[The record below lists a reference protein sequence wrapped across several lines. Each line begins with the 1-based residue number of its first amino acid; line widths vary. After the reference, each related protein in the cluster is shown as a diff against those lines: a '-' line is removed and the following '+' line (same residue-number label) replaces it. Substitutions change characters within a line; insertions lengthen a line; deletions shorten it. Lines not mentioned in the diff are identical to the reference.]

1 MEDLGLSDTGI
12 AIIKGAQ
19 GTASVKTI
27 ASFTA
32 GFILVMVT
40 LFIVLNLKH
49 SRAGRA
55 IMALRDNRIAAESV
69 GIGATKYKLMAFV
82 TSAVLAGAVCGDH
95 ISPISDTTIM
105 SSSGAQSN
113 HINHVQTQMQY
124 AMVVVAACV
133 PGYLIAGFTENWLI
147 TLVSSLAILTA
158 ALLYLRRRSLAEDAR
173 A

>member
-1 MEDLGLSDTGI
+1 MRERLKKTMPSKAHHEILTAVGSICTQNLLLPIAFAVVGAENMNGLTI
-12 AIIKGAQ
+12 V
-19 GTASVKTI
+19 TASI
-27 ASFTA
+27 
-32 GFILVMVT
+32 
-40 LFIVLNLKH
+40 
-49 SRAGRA
+49 
-55 IMALRDNRIAAESV
+55 
-69 GIGATKYKLMAFV
+69 
-82 TSAVLAGAVCGDH
+82 LAGAVCGDH

>member
-1 MEDLGLSDTGI
+1 MNFFEILKELLAQSGFAALTWRSCVMILI
-12 AIIKGAQ
+12 AFVLIYLAIKKQFEPLLLLPIAFAVVGAENMNSLTIV
-19 GTASVKTI
+19 TASI
-27 ASFTA
+27 
-32 GFILVMVT
+32 
-40 LFIVLNLKH
+40 
-49 SRAGRA
+49 
-55 IMALRDNRIAAESV
+55 
-69 GIGATKYKLMAFV
+69 
-82 TSAVLAGAVCGDH
+82 LAGAVCGDH

>member
-1 MEDLGLSDTGI
+1 MNFFEILKELLAQSGFAALTWRSCVMILI
-12 AIIKGAQ
+12 AFVLLYLAIKKQFEPLLLLPIAFAVVGAENMNSLTIV
-19 GTASVKTI
+19 TASI
-27 ASFTA
+27 
-32 GFILVMVT
+32 
-40 LFIVLNLKH
+40 
-49 SRAGRA
+49 
-55 IMALRDNRIAAESV
+55 
-69 GIGATKYKLMAFV
+69 
-82 TSAVLAGAVCGDH
+82 LAGAVCGDH

>member
-1 MEDLGLSDTGI
+1 MFSETDPT
-12 AIIKGAQ
+12 
-19 GTASVKTI
+19 
-27 ASFTA
+27 
-32 GFILVMVT
+32 MM
-40 LFIVLNLKH
+40 IV
-49 SRAGRA
+49 A
-55 IMALRDNRIAAESV
+55 V
-69 GIGATKYKLMAFV
+69 
-82 TSAVLAGAVCGDH
+82 SAVLAGAVCGDH
-95 ISPISDTTIM
+95 ISPISDTTIR